1 MHTKEWG
8 EQSAQE
14 NDQEKNKTYA
24 VAQVLD
30 QVLNLEA
37 PDVYLCV
44 QPFCECLLLDG
55 DPVLLLSKGHLG

>member
-1 MHTKEWG
+1 MDRHQMTK
-8 EQSAQE
+8 QRR
-14 NDQEKNKTYA
+14 KTYT

-37 PDVYLCV
+37 PCVYLCV
-44 QPFCECLLLDG
+44 EPFCECLLLDR

>member
-8 EQSAQE
+8 EQLAQKSH
-14 NDQEKNKTYA
+14 QRKKTYA

-44 QPFCECLLLDG
+44 EPFCECLLLDG